1 MKVSS
6 KLQLTK
12 WGMAAAVTF
21 AAVTGALAQEPS
33 VVGLW
38 QKLDEKTKEP
48 VSWFLFV
55 EHGGTYEGA
64 IAKVFLRAGDDPN
77 QVCSKC
83 TDDRKNAPILGL
95 SLVRDMK
102 RNGLRYEGGNVID
115 PRDGNIYSAVMT
127 LSPDGQTL
135 TLRGYLKFEWLGR
148 DEIWQRLPDSA
159 FAQLD
164 PTVRAKYMPG
174 RQPSSAGP
182 KGNKSKTK

>member
-6 KLQLTK
+6 TLQLAK
-12 WGMAAAVTF
+12 WSVVAAVML
-21 AAVTGALAQEPS
+21 AATTNASAQEPS

-38 QKLDEKTKEP
+38 QKLDENKQP

-55 EHGGTYEGA
+55 EHSGTYEGA
-64 IAKVFLRAGDDPN
+64 IAKLFLRPGDDPN

-83 TDDRKNAPILGL
+83 TDDRKNAPLLGL

-102 RNGLRYEGGNVID
+102 RKGLRYEGGNIID
-115 PRDGNIYSAVMT
+115 PRDGKVYSAVMT
-127 LSPDGQTL
+127 LSSDGQTL
-135 TLRGYLKFEWLGR
+135 TLRGFLGWEMFGM

-159 FAQLD
+159 FSQLD

-174 RQPSSAGP
+174 RQPSSAVP
-182 KGNKSKTK
+182 KGSKSKTK